1 MEQEA
6 KQQAERIKQFTAQC
20 AEPAMELFRALKKQ
34 GMDPRDAFDLTK
46 AVVVEI
52 VRK

>member
-6 KQQAERIKQFTAQC
+6 KQQAKRIEAFTAE
-20 AEPAMELFRALKKQ
+20 AAKPAMELFRALKKE
-34 GMDPRDAFDLTK
+34 GMDPRDAFELMK

-52 VRK
+52 VKK

>member
-6 KQQAERIKQFTAQC
+6 KQQADRIKQFTAHC
-20 AEPAMELFRALKKQ
+20 AEPAMELYRSLKKQ

-46 AVVVEI
+46 AVVTEI
-52 VRK
+52 VKK

>member
-6 KQQAERIKQFTAQC
+6 KQQAKRIEAFTKEC
-20 AEPAMELFRALKKQ
+20 AGPAMDLYRALKAK
-34 GMDPRDAFDLTK
+34 GMDVRDAFELTK